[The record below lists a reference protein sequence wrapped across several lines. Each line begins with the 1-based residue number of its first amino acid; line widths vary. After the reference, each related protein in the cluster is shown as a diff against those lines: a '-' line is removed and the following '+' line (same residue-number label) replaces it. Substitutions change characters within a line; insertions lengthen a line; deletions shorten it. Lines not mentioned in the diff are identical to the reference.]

1 MAAMSENRPVA
12 RKKAV
17 RVGLEVL
24 LDAGSDVVR
33 GRRIGLITN
42 HTGVT
47 RELVHG
53 IDVLRR
59 QGECR
64 LEALLGPEHGVRGD
78 AAAGQTV
85 DNQVDPETGLPVF
98 SLYGAQRRPTPEM
111 LKGLDTLVFD
121 LQDIGA
127 RYYTYMATL
136 GLALDAAGEAG
147 IDFVVLDR
155 PNPLGGV
162 TMDGN
167 VLDPAFASFVG
178 PYPVPVRHGLTA
190 GELARL
196 YQGEFGAGRG
206 CHLTVVPM
214 DGWRRSMWYDQTGW
228 PWVPPTPNSTSL
240 EMAALYPGTCLIE
253 GTNASEGRG
262 TTKPFECLGAPW
274 VDAARLAGDLTDKGL
289 PGVFFR
295 PAHFTPTV
303 SKHAGQ
309 LCHGVQVHLVD
320 REAGRAVRLGLE
332 LVESLRRLF
341 PNDFGWREARRED
354 HAAGKEAGGKAGGA
368 LPDGAA
374 RRPFDLLAGTDRWR
388 LEMEGGRGPAD
399 IEADWQAELAAFDS
413 RRRPYLLY

>member
-1 MAAMSENRPVA
+1 MTGMSETRPVSG
-12 RKKAV
+12 KPV

-24 LDAGSDVVR
+24 LDAGSGVVR
-33 GRRIGLITN
+33 GRRAGLITN

-47 RELVHG
+47 RELVQG
-53 IDVLRR
+53 IDALHR
-59 QGECR
+59 QGKCQ
-64 LEALLGPEHGVRGD
+64 LAAIFGPEHGVRGD
-78 AAAGQTV
+78 APAGQAV
-85 DNQVDPETGLPVF
+85 DSQVDPETGLLAF
-98 SLYGAQRRPTPEM
+98 SLYGARRKPAPEM
-111 LKGLDTLVFD
+111 LKGLDVLIFD

-136 GLALDAAGEAG
+136 GLAMDAAGEAG

-162 TMDGN
+162 VMDGN

-196 YQGEFGAGRG
+196 YQGEFGVGRG
-206 CHLTVVPM
+206 CRLTVAPV
-214 DGWRRSMWYDQTGW
+214 DGWRRDMWYDQTGW

-274 VDAARLAGDLTDKGL
+274 VDAARLARDLTEKGL
-289 PGVFFR
+289 PGVRFR
-295 PAHFTPTV
+295 ATHFTPTA
-303 SKHAGQ
+303 SKYAGQ

-320 REAGRAVRLGLE
+320 RQALGAVRLGLE

-341 PNDFGWREARRED
+341 PRDFGWREARRD
-354 HAAGKEAGGKAGGA
+354 GSTAARGTDGEAGDGGA
-368 LPDGAA
+368 W
-374 RRPFDLLAGTDRWR
+374 RPFDRLAGTDRWR
-388 LEMEGGRGPAD
+388 RELEGGRSPAA
-399 IEADWQAELAAFDS
+399 IEQDWRAELAAFE
-413 RRRPYLLY
+413 RRRQPYLLY